1 MKNETQWHMFY
12 QRLWE
17 FFSLIPRLYLKTS
30 PQRERGCPSSCVKVF
45 VLAQT
50 HKHWI
55 TCLNCSVFEGM
66 MEDSGADS
74 HPLFGSTRVET
85 VVVVQQGMGLHLDE
99 GEPGPGAVA
108 DKGRREMWPITVLS
122 RDRKGR
128 HGGLQETMKKM
139 WFFFFYESLG
149 NNNNNPRLNTEQFT
163 STWSKIACAVFH
175 EDVALCVRMNRGG
188 RIIVVIKRRSV
199 EIRMSS
205 G

>member
-17 FFSLIPRLYLKTS
+17 FFNLISRLYLKTS

-108 DKGRREMWPITVLS
+108 DKGRREMWPIAVLS
-122 RDRKGR
+122 RDGKGR

-139 WFFFFYESLG
+139 WFFFFM
-149 NNNNNPRLNTEQFT
+149 NPWETTTTTQDLTQSNLP
-163 STWSKIACAVFH
+163 AH
-175 EDVALCVRMNRGG
+175 EAKLHVQCSMKMWL
-188 RIIVVIKRRSV
+188 SV
-199 EIRMSS
+199 LEWI
-205 G
+205 GEEE